1 MVYLSTSLEVFLFL
15 VAGFISCD
23 KKKKTWHGNMKG
35 EQTVASAVRSL
46 SPPSLGS
53 TFWA

>member
-1 MVYLSTSLEVFLFL
+1 MVYLSTSLEVSLFL
-15 VAGFISCD
+15 VAGFLSRD
-23 KKKKTWHGNMKG
+23 NKTWHGNIKG
-35 EQTVASAVRSL
+35 GQTMASAVRSL